1 MNSTGIPEKSPLTG
15 TSQQDEFSAELLR
28 TVRSGESIWL
38 FTHSTEREIMKM
50 RRSFAAVVV
59 SSTIAV
65 IGSAGAGAA
74 FASPA
79 PAHSA
84 DPSAHSA
91 DPSAHS
97 ADPSAHSA
105 DPSTPTAT
113 DLSQLLEK
121 ATAPV
126 KAEYPKADLMLA
138 EGEAPGGPT
147 SKMADVTDWRF
158 VFNTNAD
165 QPRAKKSVEISG
177 NLDGAVGRMKGNA
190 TPWAGVMPISTQKLM
205 SPSDAYN
212 VLKTD
217 QAYQYV
223 SLVKPLN
230 ADPHL
235 QYHFSKTRGGCDG
248 FAVNTDDGSV
258 NPIC

>member
-1 MNSTGIPEKSPLTG
+1 PSS
-15 TSQQDEFSAELLR
+15 
-28 TVRSGESIWL
+28 
-38 FTHSTEREIMKM
+38 HS
-50 RRSFAAVVV
+50 S
-59 SSTIAV
+59 
-65 IGSAGAGAA
+65 
-74 FASPA
+74 
-79 PAHSA
+79 
-84 DPSAHSA
+84 DPSSPST
-91 DPSAHS
+91 DPSTPTT
-97 ADPSAHSA
+97 DPSTPTTDPSTPTT